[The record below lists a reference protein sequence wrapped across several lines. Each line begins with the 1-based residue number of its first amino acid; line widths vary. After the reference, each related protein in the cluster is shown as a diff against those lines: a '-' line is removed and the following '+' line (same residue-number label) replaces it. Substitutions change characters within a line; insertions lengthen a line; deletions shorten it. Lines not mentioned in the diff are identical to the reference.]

1 MGKYKRKT
9 EVIKIHDS
17 RRENI
22 NWRLETAES
31 KRSIAEDFG
40 LPESD
45 LRKKLKTRRV
55 MTSLGHFKATFEMR
69 RNNLLI
75 IAGI

>member
-9 EVIKIHDS
+9 EVIKIHDP
-17 RRENI
+17 RRENV

-31 KRSIAEDFG
+31 KRSIAEDIG
-40 LPESD
+40 VPESA

-55 MTSLGHFKATFEMR
+55 MTSLRRFKATFSNEEK
-69 RNNLLI
+69 
-75 IAGI
+75 